1 MVKSNHKVRDKNV
14 YEKDQII
21 RKTTEN
27 QKGGPSYE
35 KSIICRS

>member
-1 MVKSNHKVRDKNV
+1 MVKSNHKVREKNV

-21 RKTTEN
+21 RKSTAN

-35 KSIICRS
+35 KSIICKS